1 MTSTR
6 RAPATALVV
15 LLSCAFGLAA
25 CLETPSDP
33 RPPVPVDTRD
43 GGSFDPG
50 PRPQPPTNGGSGSGS
65 GSGSGTGAP
74 APLPDAQPDLEDASD
89 AASADA
95 GDAAPNG

>member
-1 MTSTR
+1 MTSPR
-6 RAPATALVV
+6 RSPATPRLAL
-15 LLSCAFGLAA
+15 LLCAAALSA

-33 RPPVPVDTRD
+33 RPPAPVDTRD
-43 GGSFDPG
+43 GGRFDPG

-74 APLPDAQPDLEDASD
+74 APLPDAQFDLEDASD
-89 AASADA
+89 AADADA

>member
-1 MTSTR
+1 MTSLR
-6 RAPATALVV
+6 HPAATARLA
-15 LLSCAFGLAA
+15 LLLCASAVSA

-74 APLPDAQPDLEDASD
+74 APLPDAEFDLEDASD
-89 AASADA
+89 AAGADA

>member
-1 MTSTR
+1 MTSPR
-6 RAPATALVV
+6 RSPATARVA
-15 LLSCAFGLAA
+15 LLLCAGASALSA

-43 GGSFDPG
+43 GGRFDPG

-65 GSGSGTGAP
+65 GSGTGAP
-74 APLPDAQPDLEDASD
+74 APLPDAQFDLEDASD
-89 AASADA
+89 AADADA

>member
-1 MTSTR
+1 MNLLCR
-6 RAPATALVV
+6 HLAPALAAL
-15 LLSCAFGLAA
+15 LCAVGLTA

-65 GSGSGTGAP
+65 GSGSGAP
-74 APLPDAQPDLEDASD
+74 APLPDAQSDLEDASD
-89 AASADA
+89 AAGADA
-95 GDAAPNG
+95 GNAAQNG

>member
-1 MTSTR
+1 MTSLR
-6 RAPATALVV
+6 RSQALLA
-15 LLSCAFGLAA
+15 LLPIAAGLTG

-65 GSGSGTGAP
+65 GSGSGAP
-74 APLPDAQPDLEDASD
+74 APLPDAGLDLEDASD
-89 AASADA
+89 AAAADA
-95 GDAAPNG
+95 GEAAPNG